1 MGYRENFKYRLY
13 NDSKKM
19 YGVSHES
26 LTFCYVS
33 RIINWYNLKEILRWI
48 NECLENT
55 LNLEQVY

>member
-33 RIINWYNLKEILRWI
+33 RIINWYNLKEILR
-48 NECLENT
+48 
-55 LNLEQVY
+55 